1 MTIPEQA
8 LEIFVFGPFTLD
20 TFARALDSHATAIRV
35 EPPTFELL
43 EYFVRHAR
51 ETVTVDEIA
60 ELAGQGE
67 RFPEAAVRAQV
78 EVLRAT
84 LARYSPRATF
94 LVDDDGGYRFVAQ
107 VTRREPASGGGEVAA
122 RRWYARAR
130 YFFEKRTADSLH
142 RSIYY
147 YRRAL
152 EVAPRFGPAHAGLA
166 RAYTLSAEYLFIAPH
181 EAYGAAL
188 ASAQTALALAGPTL
202 EAYLVLGQVACS
214 YDRDF
219 EAAEHWYAT
228 AKSADPH
235 GSEPVLFAAWLD
247 VIRGRADDAARALA
261 VAVEAEPYA
270 TVLQTS
276 LAVTMT
282 FQRRFADA
290 IVRLRAARALDVGSP
305 HTRLYLAQALCL
317 AGQYDE
323 VVALSSE
330 PCPDGYEQAFLAM
343 RGSALA
349 QRGDQDQARATA
361 AAMRRLVERG
371 RYVSPYL
378 LSVIALGLGETDEVL
393 ALLERSLA
401 ERDPWIVQALHHPEF
416 DRLRGEPRF
425 EALLRRIPRPPV

>member
-20 TFARALDSHATAIRV
+20 TFARTLDSHATPIRV
-35 EPPTFELL
+35 EAQTFELL
-43 EYFVRHAR
+43 EYFVRHTG

-60 ELAGQGE
+60 DVAGQGE
-67 RFPEAAVRAQV
+67 RWSETTVRAQV
-78 EVLRAT
+78 EVMRAT

-94 LVDDDGGYRFVAQ
+94 LVDDRGSYRFVAR
-107 VTRREPASGGGEVAA
+107 VTTREAESEGGEVAA

-152 EVAPRFGPAHAGLA
+152 EVAPRLGAAHAGLA

-181 EAYGAAL
+181 EAYGTAL
-188 ASAQTALALAGPTL
+188 ASAQTALALAGP
-202 EAYLVLGQVACS
+202 EPEPYLVLGQVACY
-214 YDRDF
+214 YDHDF
-219 EAAEHWYAT
+219 DAAEHWYGL
-228 AKSADPH
+228 AKNADPH
-235 GSEPVLFAAWLD
+235 GSEPVLFGAWLD
-247 VIRGRADDAARALA
+247 VIRGRAADAARALA
-261 VAVEAEPYA
+261 VVVEAEPYS

-282 FQRRFADA
+282 FQRRFDDA
-290 IVRLRAARALDVGSP
+290 IVRLRAARALDASSP
-305 HTRLYLAQALCL
+305 HARLYLAQALRL

-323 VVALSSE
+323 VVTLSGE
-330 PCPDGYEQAFLAM
+330 PSPDGYEQAFLAM

-349 QRGDQDQARATA
+349 LRGDRDQARAVA
-361 AAMRRLVERG
+361 AEMRRLVEHG
-371 RYVSPYL
+371 RYVSPYN
-378 LSVIALGLGETDEVL
+378 LSLIALGLGETDEVL
-393 ALLERSLA
+393 TLLERSLA
-401 ERDPWIVQALHHPEF
+401 EHDPWIVLALHHPDY

-425 EALLRRIPRPPV
+425 EALLRRIPRPLA